1 MSTTPGALKWRD
13 LRNPNKVW
21 AAQSYRVELHATEAG
36 ELIYL
41 SEAYDVPDPLRALS
55 LALLDCQRLHP
66 FARIDIDR
74 LRIYER

>member
-1 MSTTPGALKWRD
+1 MSTTSVAIKWRD

-21 AAQSYRVELHATEAG
+21 AAQSYKVELHATEAG

-41 SEAYDVPDPLRALS
+41 AEVYNAPDPLRALS

-74 LRIYER
+74 LRIYEQ